1 MNYKILENGVV
12 RELTDEEQAIKENE
26 IADHISK
33 AFDRSLKILREK
45 RNNLLAETD
54 WWGASDNTMT
64 AEQTQYRQD
73 LRDITNGLT
82 TVEQVEAV
90 DFPTKPSE

>member
-26 IADHISK
+26 ISEHISK
-33 AFDRSLKILREK
+33 AFDRAILNLRIN

-54 WWGASDNTMT
+54 YLALSDNTMSEEMKT
-64 AEQTQYRQD
+64 YRQE
-73 LRDITNGLT
+73 LRDITENLT
-82 TVEQVEAV
+82 TVEEVEAV
-90 DFPTKPSE
+90 EFPIKP

>member
-33 AFDRSLKILREK
+33 GFDRSLKILREK
-45 RNNLLAETD
+45 RNNLLLETD
-54 WWGASDNTMT
+54 YLALSDNTMT
-64 AEQTQYRQD
+64 EAMTNYRQQ

-82 TVEQVEAV
+82 TQEEVLAV
-90 DFPTKPSE
+90 VFPTKPN